1 MEMAMIGLG
10 KMGLNM
16 ATRLVRAGHRVVG
29 YARSADG
36 VAAAVGRGVD
46 GASSLDDLVGKLSRP
61 RAVWLMLPAGEATGS
76 TLETLATKL
85 DKDDAIIDGG
95 NSNYRA
101 TIARAARLRSLEI
114 DFADVGT
121 SGGVWGL
128 TEGYSLMI
136 GGNRG
141 LVDRLRPIFEALAPA
156 ADRGWG
162 RVGPHGAGHFVKM
175 VHNGIEY
182 GMMQALAEGF
192 SVLRA
197 KQEFDL
203 DLVEV
208 ARIWQD
214 GSVVRSW
221 LLDLAGRALREEP
234 DLSGVRPW
242 IEDSGEGRW
251 AAREAIDLG
260 VAAPILTL
268 ALQMRFAS
276 RDTVNFAARMVAALR
291 GQFGGHGVPK
301 VEQ

>member
-1 MEMAMIGLG
+1 MEMAMVGLG

-16 ATRLVRAGHRVVG
+16 AVRLVRAGHRVTG

-36 VAAAVGRGVD
+36 VAAAVRKGVD
-46 GASSLDDLVGKLSRP
+46 GASSLDDLIRRLERP
-61 RAVWLMLPAGEATGS
+61 RVVWIMLPAGEATSS
-76 TLETLATKL
+76 TLEVLATKL
-85 DKDDAIIDGG
+85 EKDDAIIDGG
-95 NSNYRA
+95 NSNYRE
-101 TIARAARLRSLEI
+101 TIARAARLSALGI
-114 DFADVGT
+114 DFSDVGT

-136 GGNRG
+136 GGSPDV
-141 LVDRLRPIFEALAPA
+141 VDRLRPIFEALAPA

-162 RVGPHGAGHFVKM
+162 HVGPHGAGHFVKM
-175 VHNGIEY
+175 IHNGIEY

-221 LLDLAGRALREEP
+221 LLDLAGRALRADP
-234 DLSGVRPW
+234 DFGGVRPW

-251 AAREAIDLG
+251 SALEAIELG

-276 RDTVNFAARMVAALR
+276 RDTANFAARMVAALR
-291 GQFGGHGVPK
+291 GQFGGHVVPK
-301 VEQ
+301 VDQ